1 MRLEAEEEAER
12 LRIEAEAEAAR
23 LRAVQLEKERQEAER
38 RRILQEQERIRKD
51 AEEAQRR
58 AEEARLQAIARNREQ
73 GAMRLQCA
81 IRRILIRPL
90 HVFRC
95 GQGGAHTLQAFARR
109 RIPCAVPN
117 VLVHARRLEFEWRQ
131 KYEDFEEIVG
141 IQTVVDEDMSMRK
154 KAKRIEIRPAG
165 DTRRLLLKTVVAE
178 LKEIDRLDT
187 LREEKRKAMSVA
199 HKLEMVRRERMR
211 RKLREEEEKRR
222 RLEEELERLRKEEEE
237 RERERLWR
245 MADLKAQKEAIE
257 REEAARKAAA
267 VAAQLARWREEEEW
281 QRQQAL
287 VLQQE
292 REAERLR
299 EQEREREIEEARRME
314 EERRELVAVRR
325 RKTRPMAPGLK
336 WMDVGSE
343 KPQLGKEIKNPAL
356 AAALQQNLDFTQQEL
371 YEFKVGK
378 LSYGS
383 YIKVQNKYFKTAA
396 FGRASKSPLGVRF
409 SQEWLQKEPKK
420 SSRIPARPPVGL
432 IPWESRFHI
441 GPKQERPDQ
450 KRSSSVMGVGRRVDL
465 AKDPTHIP
473 ERSRSEMKGR
483 YRVAE
488 TRQRTDSDV
497 AGVDMPALSK
507 GHPRARLAWQA
518 LLASSCM
525 QVACANGKICA
536 PRRQK
541 QEIEIQPGMLSVSA
555 WKNMHPTA
563 AVRPRTAVRLLML
576 IQSEIRQREKKKMES
591 KKQRAEERRCAV
603 MQSDQAQREAA
614 AKAQETEQL
623 IAATVEEFEQT
634 LAGILEFEQAQL
646 DARRAKQAAISD
658 QNGVKHQSWLCE
670 PRVRKERSLVESII
684 R

>member
-1 MRLEAEEEAER
+1 LRLEAQEEAER

-23 LRAVQLEKERQEAER
+23 LRAVQLEKEKQEAER
-38 RRILQEQERIRKD
+38 RRVLQEQERIRRD

-81 IRRILIRPL
+81 IRRTFLRPL

-95 GQGGAHTLQAFARR
+95 GQGGAHTLQAFVRR

-117 VLVHARRLEFEWRQ
+117 VLVHARRLEFEWRE
-131 KYEDFEEIVG
+131 KNENFEEIVG

-154 KAKRIEIRPAG
+154 RAKRIEIRPAG

-187 LREEKRKAMSVA
+187 LREGKRKAMSVA
-199 HKLEMVRRERMR
+199 HKLEMVRRERMK

-222 RLEEELERLRKEEEE
+222 RLEEELKRLRKEEEE

-245 MADLKAQKEAIE
+245 MADLKAQKEATE

-299 EQEREREIEEARRME
+299 EQEREREIEEACRME
-314 EERRELVAVRR
+314 KERRELVVRR
-325 RKTRPMAPGLK
+325 RKARPMAPGLK

-343 KPQLGKEIKNPAL
+343 KPRLGMEIKNSAL
-356 AAALQQNLDFTQQEL
+356 AAALQQNLNFTEQEL

-378 LSYGS
+378 LSYGC
-383 YIKVQNKYFKTAA
+383 YIKVQNKYFITAA
-396 FGRASKSPLGVRF
+396 FGRASKSPLGIRF

-420 SSRIPARPPVGL
+420 SSRIPARPPLGL

-441 GPKQERPDQ
+441 DPKQERPDP

-465 AKDPTHIP
+465 AKDPTHVP

-507 GHPRARLAWQA
+507 GLPRARLAWQA

-563 AVRPRTAVRLLML
+563 AVRPRTAVRRLML
-576 IQSEIRQREKKKMES
+576 IHSEIRQREKKKMES
-591 KKQRAEERRCAV
+591 KKQRAEERRCAL
-603 MQSDQAQREAA
+603 MQLDQAQREAA

-646 DARRAKQAAISD
+646 DSKRAKQAAISD

-670 PRVRKERSLVESII
+670 HRVRKQFSLVESII

>member
-1 MRLEAEEEAER
+1 MAER

-38 RRILQEQERIRKD
+38 RRILQEQERIRRE

-58 AEEARLQAIARNREQ
+58 AEEARLQAIARSREQ
-73 GAMRLQCA
+73 GAVRLQCA
-81 IRRILIRPL
+81 IRRVFLRPP

-95 GQGGAHTLQAFARR
+95 GQGGAPTLQAFVRR
-109 RIPCAVPN
+109 RIPCAVPI
-117 VLVHARRLEFEWRQ
+117 VLVHARRLEFEWREKNQ
-131 KYEDFEEIVG
+131 DFEEIVG
-141 IQTVVDEDMSMRK
+141 IQKVLDDDMSMRK

-178 LKEIDRLDT
+178 LKEIDRFDA

-199 HKLEMVRRERMR
+199 HKLEMVRRERVR
-211 RKLREEEEKRR
+211 RKLREEEEKQR

-237 RERERLWR
+237 RERERMWRMEERKRERLWR
-245 MADLKAQKEAIE
+245 TE

-267 VAAQLARWREEEEW
+267 VAAQLARWREEEER
-281 QRQQAL
+281 QRQHAI

-299 EQEREREIEEARRME
+299 EQERGREIEEARMIE
-314 EERRELVAVRR
+314 EQRRELVVRR
-325 RKTRPMAPGLK
+325 RKARPMAPGLT
-336 WMDVGSE
+336 WMHVGSE
-343 KPQLGKEIKNPAL
+343 KPRLGKEIKNPAL
-356 AAALQQNLDFTQQEL
+356 ATALQQKVEFTEQEL
-371 YEFKVGK
+371 DEFKVGK

-473 ERSRSEMKGR
+473 ERSRSETKGR
-483 YRVAE
+483 CRLPD

-497 AGVDMPALSK
+497 AGVDMPASSQGLS
-507 GHPRARLAWQA
+507 RARLAWQP

-525 QVACANGKICA
+525 QMACVTGNILP
-536 PRRQK
+536 PRRQT
-541 QEIEIQPGMLSVSA
+541 QEIELQPGMLCVSA

-563 AVRPRTAVRLLML
+563 AVRPRTAVRRLML

-670 PRVRKERSLVESII
+670 PRARKELSLVERII